1 MSPSGPPGKTVSY
14 SRTELAEL
22 MMPRNANI
30 LGKVFG
36 GTVLSLIDKAAG
48 TAAIRHAGKTCVT
61 AQIDRVT
68 FRQPIDIGEMVRF
81 VAEVTYVGTTSL
93 EVGVRVLA
101 LDLRTGAERLTNTCH
116 VTMVCL
122 GDDGKP
128 QAIPPLI
135 LETDAERAAF
145 AGAERRMQER
155 RTRRQRQSP

>member
-1 MSPSGPPGKTVSY
+1 MSEIPPRPVSY

-48 TAAIRHAGKTCVT
+48 TAAIRHTGRTCVT

-68 FRQPIDIGEMVRF
+68 FRHPIDIGEMVRF
-81 VAEVTYVGTTSL
+81 VAEVNCVGRTSL
-93 EVGVRVLA
+93 EVGVSVYA
-101 LDLRTGAERLTNTCH
+101 TNLRTGDERLTNTCY

-122 GDDGKP
+122 DDDGQP
-128 QAIPPLI
+128 CSVPPLI
-135 LETDAERAAF
+135 LETDEERKRHTRAK
-145 AGAERRMQER
+145 ERMENR
-155 RTRRQRQSP
+155 RARRKR